1 MTAKPDTS
9 VWEELCI
16 FTDHVLHVLCLHKL
30 VATGRATGL
39 VILQEQARWLRL
51 TNLTTKEKEELL
63 VKEFLVDKI
72 NVSGAVVRRTDKE
85 MEMRCEEKRE
95 MLALKL
101 WHRFRIPKVDKVQG
115 LSRIHGL
122 GSSLWVDVTIHPRET
137 DAKFSVLFYKHFF
150 MHSVL
155 KLCRYVHPGSL
166 PTALSHFVKHMKTL
180 NTLKNRAMLSA
191 ITQPAESRFHGCD
204 HADTSLTS
212 PGQHVLHT

>member
-1 MTAKPDTS
+1 MASPLDFNMQDMCKHAAYIYKNQSIYHLPKVVFIFIAPSLPWKEGRFLTDKCYKAAALSTS
-9 VWEELCI
+9 
-16 FTDHVLHVLCLHKL
+16 KL

-122 GSSLWVDVTIHPRET
+122 GSSLWVDVTIATRGKPMQSFPCCFT
-137 DAKFSVLFYKHFF
+137 ST
-150 MHSVL
+150 SS
-155 KLCRYVHPGSL
+155 C
-166 PTALSHFVKHMKTL
+166 TL
-180 NTLKNRAMLSA
+180 Y
-191 ITQPAESRFHGCD
+191 
-204 HADTSLTS
+204 
-212 PGQHVLHT
+212 

>member
-122 GSSLWVDVTIHPRET
+122 GSSLWVDVTIATRGKPMQSFPCCFT
-137 DAKFSVLFYKHFF
+137 ST
-150 MHSVL
+150 SS
-155 KLCRYVHPGSL
+155 C
-166 PTALSHFVKHMKTL
+166 TL
-180 NTLKNRAMLSA
+180 Y
-191 ITQPAESRFHGCD
+191 
-204 HADTSLTS
+204 
-212 PGQHVLHT
+212 